1 MAKIVATTYV
11 PAEKANPFIEIVAPF
26 VEAGIDT
33 AFEVTFDEVDYK
45 REKLMIQ
52 RAVNELGASAREVQ
66 CDARPEAGT
75 IGSTFVIRPQRK
87 ARKAVEHDSAE
98 PADLA
103 D

>member
-1 MAKIVATTYV
+1 MAKIVATAYV

-33 AFEVTFDEVDYK
+33 PFEVTFDEVDYK

-52 RAVNELGASAREVQ
+52 RAVNALGASAREVQ
-66 CDARPEAGT
+66 CDARYEAGT
-75 IGSTFVIRPQRK
+75 LSSTFVIRPQRK
-87 ARKAVEHDSAE
+87 ARKAAEHDSVE
-98 PADLA
+98 QADLA